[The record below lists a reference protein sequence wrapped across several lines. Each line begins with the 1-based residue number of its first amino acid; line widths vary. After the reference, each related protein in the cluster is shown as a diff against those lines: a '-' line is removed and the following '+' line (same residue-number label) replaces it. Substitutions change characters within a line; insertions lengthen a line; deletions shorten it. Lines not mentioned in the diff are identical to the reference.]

1 MLTMKF
7 THTNLPRPKK
17 VWILVRIT
25 ALSVIGISYLNRCS
39 DSRCQEKDLG
49 QLSLFMIKLYLHV
62 QVKKGLLAEF
72 P

>member
-17 VWILVRIT
+17 VCIVVRIT

-49 QLSLFMIKLYLHV
+49 QLSLVMMKPNL